1 MSPYISQVACLME
14 QCNGDAAGGA
24 ALRALLDDFQAIGL
38 GLGLGLATARV
49 RVRVLERGL
58 ASFARKEGAPLLDGP
73 CTLTLTRWSMR
84 RGTRTCARSSP
95 RHRHHR
101 HGVGKVSDGRSTLRL
116 VLQLYYNLLS
126 FWGSLYTLLTVVACA
141 PL

>member
-1 MSPYISQVACLME
+1 MPLTLTPTYNPITQVACLME
-14 QCNGDAAGGA
+14 QYNGDAAGGA

-49 RVRVLERGL
+49 RVSARVRARFLWPERGRSTTRVL
-58 ASFARKEGAPLLDGP
+58 GP

-95 RHRHHR
+95 RHRH
-101 HGVGKVSDGRSTLRL
+101 GVGKVSDGLSTL
-116 VLQLYYNLLS
+116 Q
-126 FWGSLYTLLTVVACA
+126 
-141 PL
+141 